1 MKQLMVTKPD
11 KPLDYL
17 IDKLSDPTGKLNN
30 LFSKFRFLTLF
41 FDSYSKTTF
50 RRWPTRLR
58 KKRICQETQRK
69 IPNDYYFDRRP
80 FEKRNHQKN

>member
-30 LFSKFRFLTLF
+30 LFSNFRFIDLIF
-41 FDSYSKTTF
+41 
-50 RRWPTRLR
+50 
-58 KKRICQETQRK
+58 
-69 IPNDYYFDRRP
+69 
-80 FEKRNHQKN
+80 